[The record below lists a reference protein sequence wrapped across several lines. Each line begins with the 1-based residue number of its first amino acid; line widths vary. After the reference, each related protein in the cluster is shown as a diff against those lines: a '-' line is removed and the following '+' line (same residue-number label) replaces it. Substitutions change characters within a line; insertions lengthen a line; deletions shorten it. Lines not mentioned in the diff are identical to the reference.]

1 MKNNVRTAIVT
12 GSSRGIGAEIA
23 KRLSQE
29 NTQVVVNYSGSE
41 EQAQSVVDDIK
52 KKGGVA
58 CAIQADVSDITSV
71 KRLFDETEK
80 QFGPVDILVNN
91 AGVLSMDALAGVSED
106 TIHQHVDINL
116 KGVMFTTQQAVNRLN
131 QGGRIVNISTSIV
144 GLKLEKYGIY
154 AATKAGV
161 ETLTAITSKELRGK
175 DITVNAVAPGPTD
188 TELFMKGKSEDFV
201 EKLKNMAP
209 LERLGTPKDI
219 ANVVAFL
226 CSEEGIWINGQVIRA
241 NGGIV

>member
-1 MKNNVRTAIVT
+1 MNEHVRTAIVT

-23 KRLSQE
+23 RKLSKDDF
-29 NTQVVVNYSGSE
+29 QVVVNYSGSE

-80 QFGPVDILVNN
+80 QFVSVDILVNN
-91 AGVLSMDALAGVSED
+91 AGVLSMDALADVSKD
-106 TIHQHVDINL
+106 IIHQHVDTNL

-144 GLKLEKYGIY
+144 GLKLEKYGVY

-161 ETLTAITSKELRGK
+161 EALTAITSKELRGK

-209 LERLGTPKDI
+209 LERLGTPEDI

-226 CSEEGIWINGQVIRA
+226 CSENGIWINGQVIRA